1 VSSGNLIG
9 IGFPFFLGGFEM
21 DFTFIII
28 IFLIGFV
35 GSYMSGMVGIGGA
48 IINYP
53 LLLFIPPLFGLAA
66 FSAHDVSGI
75 SAVQVL
81 FASISGVM
89 TYLKGGFLNKKLII
103 YLGTGVLIGSVIG
116 SFSSHSMSE
125 ESINIFY
132 GILALIAAVMMF
144 IPRKGID
151 DVPMDQV
158 TFNKWLAVFLA
169 LLVGLGSG
177 IVGAGG
183 GFLIMPI
190 MLVVLKIP
198 TRVTI
203 ASSLAI
209 VFISSIG
216 ATAGKISTGQVAFY
230 PALILVIASL
240 IAAPLGAKTG
250 RKVNTK
256 VLQAFL
262 AILILITAVKI
273 WVDILV

>member
-1 VSSGNLIG
+1 
-9 IGFPFFLGGFEM
+9 M

-89 TYLKGGFLNKKLII
+89 AYRKGGFLNKKLII
-103 YLGTGVLIGSVIG
+103 YMGTGVLIGSVIG

-125 ESINIFY
+125 ESINIVY
-132 GILALIAAVMMF
+132 GILALIAAIMMF
-144 IPRKGID
+144 IP
-151 DVPMDQV
+151 

-183 GFLIMPI
+183 GFLIVPI
-190 MLVVLKIP
+190 MLVVLKVP

-209 VFISSIG
+209 IFISSIG

-273 WVDILV
+273 WMDILV